1 MVPESVWSHTE
12 LFPKLKNIHST
23 QSKLIAKKWSRSVN
37 ENGIP
42 SVSNVVCS
50 VHDRLTLWFEGFFY
64 LIKYI
69 LEFSLFALQ
78 ISLNVLGWILVFE
91 RSLKIAAEY
100 TRRSQVAGHQENIFQ
115 MEFKPDFFQGLI
127 SNSHVHLNHSIHD
140 LKKKKLNAHSSR

>member
-1 MVPESVWSHTE
+1 MD
-12 LFPKLKNIHST
+12 
-23 QSKLIAKKWSRSVN
+23 

-50 VHDRLTLWFEGFFY
+50 GNDRLTLCFEGFFY
-64 LIKYI
+64 SIKYI

-78 ISLNVLGWILVFE
+78 ISLNVLGWILK
-91 RSLKIAAEY
+91 SLRRVKIRAEY
-100 TRRSQVAGHQENIFQ
+100 TRTSQVAGHQQNIFH

-140 LKKKKLNAHSSR
+140 CKKKKN